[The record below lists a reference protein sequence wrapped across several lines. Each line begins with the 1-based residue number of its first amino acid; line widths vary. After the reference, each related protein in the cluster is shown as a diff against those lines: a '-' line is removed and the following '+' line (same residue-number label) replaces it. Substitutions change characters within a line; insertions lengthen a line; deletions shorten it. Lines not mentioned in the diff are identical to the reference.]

1 MYHHQHR
8 GKSIHSSE
16 RHMFLQGGGNGGG
29 GDSGLV
35 LSTDAK
41 PRLKWTPDLHDR
53 FVEAVNQLGGA
64 DKATPKTV
72 MKIMGIP
79 GLTLYHLKSH
89 LQKYRLSKNL
99 HGQANGGSGTN
110 KTGTVAVSVDQRL
123 GEANGA
129 AAAAAAARTN
139 SIVVGPQPSSQSNKN
154 LQISETIQMQIEVQK
169 RLHEQLEVQRHL
181 QLRIEAQGKYLQTV
195 LEKAQETLG
204 RQNLGTVGLEAAKVQ
219 LSELVSK
226 VSTQCLTAAFPEL
239 HNQSQSQSQR
249 VCAQQ
254 QSQPPDCSMDSCLTS
269 SEGGS
274 KDQQA
279 AQQQQQQQQV
289 LLHNSHL
296 ALRPYADRASSG
308 APDHSLHGLS
318 MSIGLVQGEKAGPE
332 AYNGYSTSEG
342 QRLFGS
348 KRTTKEAVL
357 EKETG
362 FRYRM
367 DLNNAGEDQ
376 LISSNSNNDHTSST
390 TCKMFDL
397 NGFS

>member
-16 RHMFLQGGGNGGG
+16 RHMFLQGGNGP

-110 KTGTVAVSVDQRL
+110 KTGTVGVSVEQRL
-123 GEANGA
+123 ADTNG
-129 AAAAAAARTN
+129 AARTN
-139 SIVVGPQPSSQSNKN
+139 NIVVAPQPSSQSNKS

-239 HNQSQSQSQR
+239 HHQNQSQSQSQSQSQR
-249 VCAQQ
+249 LCPQ

-269 SEGGS
+269 CEGS
-274 KDQQA
+274 KDQQD
-279 AQQQQQQQQV
+279 QQV

-296 ALRPYADRASSG
+296 ALRPYVDRGSSG
-308 APDHSLHGLS
+308 HDHLHGLS
-318 MSIGLVQGEKAGPE
+318 MSIGLVQGEKGE
-332 AYNGYSTSEG
+332 GYNGYSPSEG
-342 QRLFGS
+342 QRFGS
-348 KRTTKEAVL
+348 KRKEAV
-357 EKETG
+357 EKEKVVETG

-367 DLNNAGEDQ
+367 DLNAGDDQ
-376 LISSNSNNDHTSST
+376 LSNNDHVAST

>member
-8 GKSIHSSE
+8 PGAGKSMQSSE
-16 RHMFLQGGGNGGG
+16 RHLFLQGGNGPG

-99 HGQANGGSGTN
+99 QGQANGGNGSN
-110 KTGTVAVSVDQRL
+110 KTGSVAVSGDQRL
-123 GEANGA
+123 AEPNGPT
-129 AAAAAAARTN
+129 RTTTN
-139 SIVVGPQPSSQSNKN
+139 ILVAPHSNNKS

-239 HNQSQSQSQR
+239 HQGQGQAQR
-249 VCAQQ
+249 LGPQQ
-254 QSQPPDCSMDSCLTS
+254 TQPQDCSMDSCLTS
-269 SEGGS
+269 CEGTSS
-274 KDQQA
+274 KDQDQL
-279 AQQQQQQQQV
+279 
-289 LLHNSHL
+289 LLHTSHL
-296 ALRPYADRASSG
+296 ALRPYNVPAPGPASLLASTAG
-308 APDHSLHGLS
+308 DNHHGGLS
-318 MSIGLVQGEKAGPE
+318 MSIGGVLQGEKGDG
-332 AYNGYSTSEG
+332 YNGRMLNNS
-342 QRLFGS
+342 S
-348 KRTTKEAVL
+348 KRKEVGAGA
-357 EKETG
+357 E
-362 FRYRM
+362 RYRM
-367 DLNNAGEDQ
+367 AAVAPSSLDLNAGDDQ
-376 LISSNSNNDHTSST
+376 LSNNDHVSST
-390 TCKMFDL
+390 NCKMFDL